1 MVPLTLLFA
10 FQRPEWGPPPPVAP
24 YGQKALPSQKAIM
37 PMVFPVIGAVR
48 WDDGYGEQRSGFLH
62 TGIDIRGPKM
72 SPIVAPFSGTLGL
85 KKFSFWIYA
94 DNGWA
99 MLGKHLND
107 DNIGKHDHKAPKD
120 LMFAPNLTAG
130 MRVHAGQFIGYL
142 GESGDATAPHLHF
155 ELYAPG
161 SGPTMGRIRNPRPSL
176 NLAKK
181 LSAPVP
187 TIIPGRP
194 HSGMTRL
201 EGCIRKIDGDNLTL
215 ILVTKQLENGTTL
228 AVSHPYYV
236 RLKLT
241 PAALDR
247 VGGVATLKGL
257 PDTTAIAVYISAA
270 SQYDGALIS
279 SIVLP

>member
-1 MVPLTLLFA
+1 MALLA
-10 FQRPEWGPPPPVAP
+10 FLLAGQRPEWGPPPPVAP
-24 YGQKALPSQKAIM
+24 FGQAALPAQRVIM
-37 PMVFPVIGAVR
+37 PMVFPVVGKVR
-48 WDDGYGEQRSGFLH
+48 WDDGFGEQRAGFRH

-99 MLGKHLND
+99 MLGTHLND
-107 DNIGKHDHKAPKD
+107 DNPGKHDHKAPKD
-120 LMFAPNLTAG
+120 LMFAPNLTPG

-161 SGPTMGRIRNPRPSL
+161 TGPTMGRIRNPTPSL
-176 NLAKK
+176 HLAKV

-187 TIIPGRP
+187 AIIPGRP
-194 HSGMTRL
+194 RSGMTRL
-201 EGCIRKIDGDNLTL
+201 DGCIRKIDGDTITL
-215 ILVTKQLENGTTL
+215 ILVGKQLPNGTTL
-228 AVSHPYYV
+228 CVCHPSYV
-236 RLKLT
+236 KLKLT
-241 PAALDR
+241 PVAVERIGGMFALTSLPNTTQI
-247 VGGVATLKGL
+247 GVNIPA
-257 PDTTAIAVYISAA
+257 D
-270 SQYDGALIS
+270 SQYEGALIS